1 MNKNDNKLIKIIIA
15 TILLI
20 IVGFSL
26 YIGYKI
32 AILIR
37 EPEVFRKWIESF
49 GIYAPLVYVLI
60 TICQIMIPL
69 IPGEP
74 MELVAGY
81 AFGGVQGTLL
91 CFAAESLG
99 SIIVLFMVRKF
110 GRKIVEIYFDNDK
123 IDSLKFLNTDEKK
136 TILYAMIFIMPGT
149 PKDLLCYYGGLTD
162 IDMKTLVLITTL
174 GRIPSII
181 TSTLAGS
188 SLGDQNYIK
197 ALSYVL
203 IAAAL
208 SLLGIFLYKSIK
220 ESHDKVKK

>member
-1 MNKNDNKLIKIIIA
+1 MKKDNNRTIKIIIA
-15 TILLI
+15 AILLLV
-20 IVGFSL
+20 VGFSL

-32 AILIR
+32 AILIKQ
-37 EPEVFRKWIESF
+37 PDVFRNWIESF
-49 GIYAPLVYVLI
+49 GIYAPLAYVLI
-60 TICQIMIPL
+60 TMCQIMIPL

-81 AFGGVQGTLL
+81 AFGGLKGTLL

-99 SIIVLFMVRKF
+99 SIAVLYLVRKF
-110 GRKIVEIYFDNDK
+110 GRKIVELYFDKDK
-123 IDSLKFLNTDEKK
+123 IDSLKFLNANEKR

-162 IDMKTLVLITTL
+162 IDMKTLILITTV

-188 SLGDQNYIK
+188 SLGDQNYIR
-197 ALSYVL
+197 AISITL
-203 IAAAL
+203 ITAAL
-208 SLLGIFLYKSIK
+208 SLLGILLYKNIK
-220 ESHDKVKK
+220 DDKNQYKK